1 MAVATEREYGLW
13 INGESAEP
21 ASGEVRELGEPAT
34 GEPLARVAVAAEDD
48 VDRAVEAAQAALAGD
63 WDEKDAT
70 RLANDVRYGLMAT
83 VWTGDP
89 ARGHRLAR
97 RIKAGTVGI
106 NMPYTAFPGIPFGGY
121 KQSGF
126 GRELGLE
133 TLELYLE
140 TKSVLVS
147 TSPKPFNPFGL

>member
-1 MAVATEREYGLW
+1 MAVATEREYGLF

-106 NMPYTAFPGIPFGGY
+106 NMPYTAFSGIPFGGY

-126 GRELGLE
+126 GRDLGLE
-133 TLELYLE
+133 TLELYIE

-147 TSPKPFNPFGL
+147 SSPKPFNPFGL

>member
-1 MAVATEREYGLW
+1 MAVATEREYGLF

-21 ASGEVRELGEPAT
+21 ATGELRELGEPAT
-34 GEPLARVAVAAEDD
+34 GAPLARVAVAAEDD
-48 VDRAVEAAQAALAGD
+48 VDCAVEAAQAALAGD

-106 NMPYTAFPGIPFGGY
+106 NMPYTAFSGIPFGGY

-126 GRELGLE
+126 GRDLGLE

-147 TSPKPFNPFGL
+147 PSPKPFNPFGL